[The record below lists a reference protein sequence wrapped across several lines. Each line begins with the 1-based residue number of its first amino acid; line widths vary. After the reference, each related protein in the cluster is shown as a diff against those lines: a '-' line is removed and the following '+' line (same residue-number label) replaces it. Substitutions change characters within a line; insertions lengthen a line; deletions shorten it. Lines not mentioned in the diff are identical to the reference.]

1 VVGNREGLRGLSGL
15 GTEENCVIISC
26 KICTFNEVWFGS

>member
-1 VVGNREGLRGLSGL
+1 MGNAEYCL
-15 GTEENCVIISC
+15 IMSC